1 MRMPRSVKGVRRT
14 VVWETKRETVGD
26 RQAPSAATLI
36 PCPGMSGLRGTETKI
51 RKSAAIGR
59 PTGMPSQTVG
69 RRRGRCTAARTSL
82 RSENPMCCA
91 RARFRSHSIAHAAHV
106 TRCGATWS
114 ISDARSVHVVMTSP
128 AVAACDRRA
137 VVNEPCR
144 QERPRSQQRRSARV
158 PRSHTAAPSR
168 AVGRGADRWPH
179 KCGTETRGLRPLLGV
194 GRIPDDA
201 QCTRHGGVLRMKWRS
216 RLCSQPCAGAPS
228 SSRCSSPVAAEGGVG
243 TGCITIGSGRD
254 NVAGTRLGRT
264 DRASQRDWPTRR
276 LYLTTR
282 WFERRAAHE

>member
-1 MRMPRSVKGVRRT
+1 MPRSVKGVRRT

-114 ISDARSVHVVMTSP
+114 ISDARSVHVVMTSS

-158 PRSHTAAPSR
+158 PRSHTAAHLAQSVGEPIGGLINAGLKR
-168 AVGRGADRWPH
+168 AVFDHSLASAEFPTTLNAP
-179 KCGTETRGLRPLLGV
+179 GTAV
-194 GRIPDDA
+194 S
-201 QCTRHGGVLRMKWRS
+201 CV
-216 RLCSQPCAGAPS
+216 
-228 SSRCSSPVAAEGGVG
+228 
-243 TGCITIGSGRD
+243 
-254 NVAGTRLGRT
+254 
-264 DRASQRDWPTRR
+264 
-276 LYLTTR
+276 
-282 WFERRAAHE
+282 